1 MEWGDFMEKYIER
14 LNIAQSHFDW
24 ATDPEQVDVAIYEL
38 QAAEL
43 AMSHYVKERKKYEVE
58 E

>member
-1 MEWGDFMEKYIER
+1 MEWGDYVEKYIER
-14 LNIAQSHFDW
+14 LHIAQSHFDW
-24 ATDPEQVDVAIYEL
+24 ATDREEIDVAIYEL

-43 AMSHYVKERKKYEVE
+43 AMSRYVKELKKCEVE